1 MTSDEPD
8 RTPTSR
14 FSRTARI
21 GGLVA
26 GQGARVAGGRAVDRV
41 RSDDARERARRKRTA
56 AVVEQI
62 VVQLG
67 QMKGAAMKLGQ
78 VLSTVDLPG
87 LEPEDAER
95 IKLRLAELRD
105 NAPRVD
111 FPRLEK
117 LMAEEWGERVG
128 KVMQDVDPEA
138 IAAASIGQVHR
149 GTTKD
154 GRDVAIKVQYPGI
167 AEAVESDL
175 RNLKLLM
182 PLLGRIA
189 PGLDTK
195 ALAEELRERISEEL
209 DYELEA
215 QSQRRIAR
223 GWRDHP
229 HLMVPGVLTDLSTR
243 RVLVTEYVPNQGFG
257 AMREH
262 PDPDRDRYAE
272 VIHRFFHDTA
282 GRLGVALGD
291 PHPGNVMLAE
301 DGRVAFIDFG
311 MLRRL
316 PPKYMEREGEVYRSL
331 RADDREGL
339 RRTLG
344 GLGYLPDPWPHSDE
358 LLFQYMRRAAAWMID
373 DPQPRRLS
381 GGTAHELM
389 ESIFELGPRWQRMVK
404 SFSLPSEAVLLRRM
418 ENMVFSVC
426 CDLRAEADWK
436 ALADELLAREEPSS
450 ALGIEHR
457 AWLDGQRA

>member
-1 MTSDEPD
+1 MATDDS
-8 RTPTSR
+8 TPTSR

-26 GQGARVAGGRAVDRV
+26 GQSARVAGGRAVDRV
-41 RSDDARERARRKRTA
+41 RSDDAKARAQRKRTA

-62 VVQLG
+62 VTQLG

-78 VLSTVDLPG
+78 VLSTIDLPG
-87 LEPEDAER
+87 LEPEDSER

-105 NAPRVD
+105 QAPRVD

-117 LMAEEWGERVG
+117 LMAQEWGEPVGRVLAEI
-128 KVMQDVDPEA
+128 DPVA
-138 IAAASIGQVHR
+138 VAAASIGQVHR
-149 GTTKD
+149 ARTKD
-154 GRDVAIKVQYPGI
+154 GVDVAIKVQYPGI

-182 PLLGRIA
+182 PLLGRVA
-189 PGLDTK
+189 PGLDTR
-195 ALAEELRERISEEL
+195 ALADELRERISEEL

-229 HLMVPGVLTDLSTR
+229 QVSVPGVLTELSTR
-243 RVLVTEYVPNQGFG
+243 RVLVTEFVPNEGFG
-257 AMREH
+257 QMREH
-262 PDPDRDRYAE
+262 GDADRDRYAE

-282 GRLGVALGD
+282 GRLGIALGD
-291 PHPGNVMLAE
+291 PHPGNVMLAG

-311 MLRRL
+311 MLRKL
-316 PPKYMEREGEVYRSL
+316 PPTYMEREGRVYRTLRSDDRDGL
-331 RADDREGL
+331 RA
-339 RRTLG
+339 TLTD
-344 GLGYLPDPWPHSDE
+344 LGYLPEPWPHDDE

-373 DPQPRRLS
+373 PPQPHRLS
-381 GGTAHELM
+381 GTTAYEIM
-389 ESIFELGPRWQRMVK
+389 EDIFALGPEWQKMVR

-426 CDLRAEADWK
+426 CDLRACADWR
-436 ALADELLAREEPSS
+436 ALADELLAREEPRT

-457 AWLDGQRA
+457 EWVENGGS

>member
-1 MTSDEPD
+1 MAIDQS
-8 RTPTSR
+8 TPTSR
-14 FSRTARI
+14 FQRTARI

-26 GQGARVAGGRAVDRV
+26 GQGARVAGGRAIDRV
-41 RSDDARERARRKRTA
+41 RSDDARARAQRKRTA

-78 VLSTVDLPG
+78 VLSTIELPG
-87 LEPEDAER
+87 MEPEDAER

-105 NAPRVD
+105 QAPRVD
-111 FPRLEK
+111 YARLEK
-117 LMAEEWGERVG
+117 LMAQEWGE
-128 KVMQDVDPEA
+128 KVSGVMAEIDPVA

-149 GTTKD
+149 GVTKD
-154 GRDVAIKVQYPGI
+154 GQDVAIKVQYPGI
-167 AEAVESDL
+167 AEAVETDL

-195 ALAEELRERISEEL
+195 ALGRELTERISEEL

-215 QSQRRIAR
+215 QSQRKVAR

-229 HLMVPGVLTDLSTR
+229 HVLVPGVLTELSTR
-243 RVLVTEYVPNQGFG
+243 RVLVTEYVPNEGFG
-257 AMREH
+257 VMRQHE
-262 PDPDRDRYAE
+262 DADRDRYAE
-272 VIHRFFHDTA
+272 VIHRFFHDTV
-282 GRLGVALGD
+282 GRMGIALGD
-291 PHPGNVMLAE
+291 PHPGNVLLAD

-311 MLRRL
+311 MVRRL
-316 PPKYMEREGEVYRSL
+316 PAGYIKREGEVYRSL

-339 RRTLG
+339 RRSLG
-344 GLGYLPDPWPHSDE
+344 GLGYLPADWSHPDE

-381 GGTAHELM
+381 GQTGYELM
-389 ESIFELGPRWQRMVK
+389 ESIFALGPQWQDMVK
-404 SFSLPSEAVLLRRM
+404 SFSLPAEAVLLRRM
-418 ENMVFSVC
+418 ENMVFSVS
-426 CDLRAEADWK
+426 CDLRACADWR
-436 ALADELLAREEPSS
+436 ALADELLVGEEPRTE
-450 ALGIEHR
+450 LGREHADWAAAAR
-457 AWLDGQRA
+457 V

>member
-1 MTSDEPD
+1 MAADD
-8 RTPTSR
+8 RDPTPTSR

-26 GQGARVAGGRAVDRV
+26 GQGARMAGGRAVDRV
-41 RSDDARERARRKRTA
+41 RSDEAKGRAQRKRTG

-78 VLSTVDLPG
+78 VLSTIDLPG

-95 IKLRLAELRD
+95 IKGRLAELRD
-105 NAPRVD
+105 QAPRVD

-117 LMAEEWGERVG
+117 LMAHEWGG
-128 KVMQDVDPEA
+128 KVSSVMAEIDPEA
-138 IAAASIGQVHR
+138 VAAASIGQVHR
-149 GTTKD
+149 GVTRD
-154 GRDVAIKVQYPGI
+154 GKDVAVKVQYPGI

-182 PLLGRIA
+182 PLLSRIA

-229 HLMVPGVLTDLSTR
+229 HLVVPGVLTELSTR
-243 RVLVTEYVPNQGFG
+243 RVLVTEFVPSAGFG
-257 AMREH
+257 KMRTH
-262 PDPDRDRYAE
+262 PDVDRDRFAE

-291 PHPGNVMLAE
+291 PHPGNVLLAA
-301 DGRVAFIDFG
+301 DGRLAFIDFG
-311 MLRRL
+311 MLRKL
-316 PPKYMEREGEVYRSL
+316 PAEYMKREGEVYRAL
-331 RADDREGL
+331 RCDDHVGL

-344 GLGYLPDPWPHSDE
+344 GLGYLPEPWSHPDD
-358 LLFQYMRRAAAWMID
+358 LLFEYMRRAAAWSID
-373 DPQPRRLS
+373 PPQPRRLLP
-381 GGTAHELM
+381 GTAYEIM
-389 ESIFELGPRWQRMVK
+389 ESIFELGPEWQRMVK

-426 CDLRAEADWK
+426 ADLRACGDWR
-436 ALADELLAREEPSS
+436 ALADELLLGQYPSTV
-450 ALGIEHR
+450 LGLEHR
-457 AWLDGQRA
+457 EWLDARGG

>member
-1 MTSDEPD
+1 MADD
-8 RTPTSR
+8 GTPTKR
-14 FSRTARI
+14 FTRTARI

-41 RSDDARERARRKRTA
+41 RSDDAKARAQRKRTA

-87 LEPEDAER
+87 LDAEDAER

-117 LMAEEWGERVG
+117 LMAQEWGEKVG
-128 KVMQDVDPEA
+128 SVMADIDPEA

-175 RNLKLLM
+175 RNLRLLM
-182 PLLGRIA
+182 PLLGRLA

-229 HLMVPGVLTDLSTR
+229 HLSVPAVLTDLSTR
-243 RVLVTEYVPNQGFG
+243 RVLVTEYVANEGFG
-257 AMREH
+257 AMRER
-262 PDPDRDRYAE
+262 PDGDRDRYAE

-282 GRLGVALGD
+282 GRMGLALGD
-291 PHPGNVMLAE
+291 PHPGNLLLAD
-301 DGRVAFIDFG
+301 DGRIAFIDFG
-311 MLRRL
+311 MLRKL
-316 PPKYMEREGEVYRSL
+316 PAEYMRKESAVYRAL
-331 RADDREGL
+331 RTDSREGL
-339 RRTLG
+339 RAGLG
-344 GLGYLPDPWPHSDE
+344 SLGYLPEPWPHSDE
-358 LLFQYMRRAAAWMID
+358 LLFQYMRRAAAWMLD
-373 DPQPRRLS
+373 DPQPRRL
-381 GGTAHELM
+381 GGETTRELM
-389 ESIFELGPRWQRMVK
+389 ESIFALGPDWQKMVK

-426 CDLRAEADWK
+426 SDLRACADWR
-436 ALADELLAREEPSS
+436 AIADELLGGEEPRTELGREHAEWLS
-450 ALGIEHR
+450 ASR
-457 AWLDGQRA
+457 S

>member
-1 MTSDEPD
+1 
-8 RTPTSR
+8 
-14 FSRTARI
+14 
-21 GGLVA
+21 
-26 GQGARVAGGRAVDRV
+26 
-41 RSDDARERARRKRTA
+41 
-56 AVVEQI
+56 
-62 VVQLG
+62 
-67 QMKGAAMKLGQ
+67 
-78 VLSTVDLPG
+78 
-87 LEPEDAER
+87 
-95 IKLRLAELRD
+95 
-105 NAPRVD
+105 
-111 FPRLEK
+111 
-117 LMAEEWGERVG
+117 
-128 KVMQDVDPEA
+128 
-138 IAAASIGQVHR
+138 
-149 GTTKD
+149 
-154 GRDVAIKVQYPGI
+154 
-167 AEAVESDL
+167 
-175 RNLKLLM
+175 
-182 PLLGRIA
+182 
-189 PGLDTK
+189 
-195 ALAEELRERISEEL
+195 
-209 DYELEA
+209 
-215 QSQRRIAR
+215 
-223 GWRDHP
+223 
-229 HLMVPGVLTDLSTR
+229 
-243 RVLVTEYVPNQGFG
+243 
-257 AMREH
+257 
-262 PDPDRDRYAE
+262 
-272 VIHRFFHDTA
+272 
-282 GRLGVALGD
+282 
-291 PHPGNVMLAE
+291 
-301 DGRVAFIDFG
+301 

>member
-1 MTSDEPD
+1 MADDT
-8 RTPTSR
+8 TPTSR

-41 RSDDARERARRKRTA
+41 RSDDAKARAQRKRTA

-78 VLSTVDLPG
+78 VLSTIELPG
-87 LEPEDAER
+87 MEPEDAER
-95 IKLRLAELRD
+95 IKVRLAELRD
-105 NAPRVD
+105 QAPRVD

-117 LMAEEWGERVG
+117 LMAQEWGEPVGRV
-128 KVMQDVDPEA
+128 MAEIDPDA
-138 IAAASIGQVHR
+138 VAAASIGQVHR
-149 GTTKD
+149 AVTKD
-154 GRDVAIKVQYPGI
+154 GQDVAIKVQYPGI
-167 AEAVESDL
+167 AEAVETDL

-189 PGLDTK
+189 PGLDTR
-195 ALAEELRERISEEL
+195 ALAQELTERISEEL

-223 GWRDHP
+223 GWREHP
-229 HLMVPGVLTDLSTR
+229 HVAVPGVLTELSTR
-243 RVLVTEYVPNQGFG
+243 RVLVTEFVPNEGFG
-257 AMREH
+257 AMRTHDDAE
-262 PDPDRDRYAE
+262 RDRYAE
-272 VIHRFFHDTA
+272 IIHRFFHDTA
-282 GRLGVALGD
+282 GRLGIALGD
-291 PHPGNVMLAE
+291 PHPGNVLLAR

-311 MLRRL
+311 MLRQL
-316 PPKYMEREGEVYRSL
+316 PAGYLEREGHVYRSL
-331 RADDREGL
+331 RDEDRDGL
-339 RRTLG
+339 RRTLAA
-344 GLGYLPDPWPHSDE
+344 LGYLPEPWPHPDE

-381 GGTAHELM
+381 GTTGYDLM
-389 ESIFELGPRWQRMVK
+389 ESIFELGPAWQEMVK

-418 ENMVFSVC
+418 ENMVFSVS
-426 CDLRAEADWK
+426 CDLRACADWR
-436 ALADELLAREEPSS
+436 ALADELLARESPRT
-450 ALGIEHR
+450 ALGVEHAEWVAR
-457 AWLDGQRA
+457 QRV

>member
-1 MTSDEPD
+1 MADDS
-8 RTPTSR
+8 TPTSR

-41 RSDDARERARRKRTA
+41 RSDDAKARAQRKRTA
-56 AVVEQI
+56 AVVEQL

-78 VLSTVDLPG
+78 VLSTIELPG
-87 LEPEDAER
+87 MEPEDAER
-95 IKLRLAELRD
+95 IKVRLAELRD
-105 NAPRVD
+105 QAPRVEY
-111 FPRLEK
+111 PRLEK
-117 LMAEEWGERVG
+117 LMAQEWGEPVARVMG
-128 KVMQDVDPEA
+128 EIDPVA

-149 GTTKD
+149 AVTKD

-195 ALAEELRERISEEL
+195 ALARELTERISEEL

-229 HLMVPGVLTDLSTR
+229 HVAVPGVLTDLSTR
-243 RVLVTEYVPNQGFG
+243 RVLVTEFVPSEGFG
-257 AMREH
+257 EMRAH
-262 PDPDRDRYAE
+262 GDSDRDRYAE

-282 GRLGVALGD
+282 GRLGLALGD
-291 PHPGNVMLAE
+291 PHPGNVLLAR
-301 DGRVAFIDFG
+301 DGRLAFIDFG
-311 MLRRL
+311 MMRKL
-316 PPKYMEREGEVYRSL
+316 PPQYMQREGEVYGSL
-331 RADDREGL
+331 RADDRAGL

-344 GLGYLPDPWPHSDE
+344 GLGYLPEPWSHDDE

-381 GGTAHELM
+381 GTTGYELM
-389 ESIFELGPRWQRMVK
+389 ESIFELGSAWQDMVK

-418 ENMVFSVC
+418 ENMVFSVA
-426 CDLRAEADWK
+426 CDLRACADWR
-436 ALADELLAREEPSS
+436 ALADELLAREAPRT
-450 ALGIEHR
+450 ALGQEHADWAAALR
-457 AWLDGQRA
+457 A

>member
-1 MTSDEPD
+1 MAQDDD

-14 FSRTARI
+14 LTRTARI

-26 GQGARVAGGRAVDRV
+26 GQSARVAGGRAVDRV
-41 RSDDARERARRKRTA
+41 RSDDAKARAQRKRTA

-87 LEPEDAER
+87 MEPEDAER
-95 IKLRLAELRD
+95 IKTRLADLRD
-105 NAPRVD
+105 NAPRVE
-111 FPRLEK
+111 FAKLEK
-117 LMAEEWGERVG
+117 LMAREWGQ
-128 KVMQDVDPEA
+128 KVAGVMAEIDPDA
-138 IAAASIGQVHR
+138 VAAASIGQVHR
-149 GTTKD
+149 GRTRD

-167 AEAVESDL
+167 AEAVETDL

-189 PGLDTK
+189 PGLDTG
-195 ALAEELRERISEEL
+195 ALADELRERISEEL

-223 GWRDHP
+223 GWREHP
-229 HLMVPGVLTDLSTR
+229 HLMVPGVLTEHSTR
-243 RVLVTEYVPNQGFG
+243 RVLVTEFVPSEGFG
-257 AMREH
+257 EMRAH
-262 PDPDRDRYAE
+262 PDADRDRYAE

-291 PHPGNVMLAE
+291 PHPGNVLLAR
-301 DGRVAFIDFG
+301 DGRLAFIDFG
-311 MLRRL
+311 MLRKL
-316 PPKYMEREGEVYRSL
+316 PAEYMRREGEVYRAL
-331 RADDREGL
+331 RADDRAGL
-339 RRTLG
+339 RRTLA
-344 GLGYLPDPWPHSDE
+344 GLGYLPGPWPHADE
-358 LLFQYMRRAAAWMID
+358 LLFEYMRRASAWMID
-373 DPQPRRLS
+373 PPQPRRLS
-381 GGTAHELM
+381 GATAHEIM
-389 ESIFELGPRWQRMVK
+389 EDIFALGPEWQQMVK

-426 CDLRAEADWK
+426 CDLRACADWR
-436 ALADELLAREEPSS
+436 ALADELLAREEPRT
-450 ALGIEHR
+450 ALGAEHA
-457 AWLDGQRA
+457 AWVAAP

>member
-1 MTSDEPD
+1 MANPEHD

-41 RSDDARERARRKRTA
+41 RSDDARARAQRKRTA

-87 LEPEDAER
+87 LEAEDAER
-95 IKLRLAELRD
+95 IKQRLAELRD

-117 LMAEEWGERVG
+117 LMAQEWGE
-128 KVMQDVDPEA
+128 KVSSVLREIDPEA
-138 IAAASIGQVHR
+138 VAAASIGQVHR
-149 GTTKD
+149 AVTRD

-223 GWRDHP
+223 GWREHP
-229 HLMVPGVLTDLSTR
+229 HLMVPGVVSELSTR
-243 RVLVTEYVPNQGFG
+243 RVLVTDFVPSEGFG
-257 AMREH
+257 AMRDH
-262 PDPDRDRYAE
+262 PDADRDRYAE

-282 GRLGVALGD
+282 GRLETALGD
-291 PHPGNVMLAE
+291 PHPGNVLLAE

-316 PPKYMEREGEVYRSL
+316 PATYMAREGDVYRAL
-331 RADDREGL
+331 RSDDRAGL

-344 GLGYLPDPWPHSDE
+344 ELGYLPEPWPHPDE
-358 LLFQYMRRAAAWMID
+358 LLFQYMHRAASWMID
-373 DPQPRRLS
+373 PPQPRRLS
-381 GGTAHELM
+381 GTTAYEIM
-389 ESIFELGPRWQRMVK
+389 EDVFALGPAWQKMVK

-426 CDLRAEADWK
+426 ADLRACADWR
-436 ALADELLAREEPSS
+436 ALADELLAREEPSTP
-450 ALGIEHR
+450 LGIEHA
-457 AWLDGQRA
+457 AWLADRGR

>member
-1 MTSDEPD
+1 MADD
-8 RTPTSR
+8 RTPTTR
-14 FSRTARI
+14 LRRTARI

-41 RSDDARERARRKRTA
+41 RSDDAKARAQRKRTT

-78 VLSTVDLPG
+78 VLSTIELPG
-87 LEPEDAER
+87 MEPEDAER
-95 IKLRLAELRD
+95 IKARLAQLRD
-105 NAPRVD
+105 QAPRVEY
-111 FPRLEK
+111 PRLEK
-117 LMAEEWGERVG
+117 LMAQEWGEPVGRVMG
-128 KVMQDVDPEA
+128 EIDPEA

-149 GTTKD
+149 ATTKD

-167 AEAVESDL
+167 AEAVETDL

-195 ALAEELRERISEEL
+195 ALAQELTERISEEL

-229 HLMVPGVLTDLSTR
+229 HVAVPNVLTELSTR
-243 RVLVTEYVPNQGFG
+243 RVLVTEFVPSDGFG
-257 AMREH
+257 AMRAHE
-262 PDPDRDRYAE
+262 DPDRDRYAE

-282 GRLGVALGD
+282 GRLGIALGD
-291 PHPGNVMLAE
+291 PHPGNVLLAD

-311 MLRRL
+311 MMRRL
-316 PPKYMEREGEVYRSL
+316 PAEYMRREGDVYRSL
-331 RADDREGL
+331 RSDDRAGL

-344 GLGYLPDPWPHSDE
+344 ALGYLPEPWQHDDE

-381 GGTAHELM
+381 GQTGYELM
-389 ESIFELGPRWQRMVK
+389 ESIFELGPAWQDMVK
-404 SFSLPSEAVLLRRM
+404 SFSLPAEAVLLRRM
-418 ENMVFSVC
+418 ENMVFSVA
-426 CDLRAEADWK
+426 CDLRACADWR
-436 ALADELLAREEPSS
+436 ALADELLAREAPRT
-450 ALGIEHR
+450 ALGQEHADWVAGVR
-457 AWLDGQRA
+457 A